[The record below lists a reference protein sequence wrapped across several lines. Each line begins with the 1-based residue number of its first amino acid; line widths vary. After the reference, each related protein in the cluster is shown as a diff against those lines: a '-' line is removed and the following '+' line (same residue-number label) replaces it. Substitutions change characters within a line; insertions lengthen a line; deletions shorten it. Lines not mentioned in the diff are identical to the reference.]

1 MPLKKSLRKGL
12 LFSSLLPIILS
23 ANANE
28 NILSQDRLKQF
39 ELSEKKV
46 IEDSSKLK
54 KDWINPITLSYT
66 KIDGEYTDSEISVI
80 SVDQPIFKSGGI
92 YKAIKYANANEKYS
106 NLDIDLQRKN
116 LIKDAYETLYNINKI
131 EFEIKKANY
140 VVKNAQIDVIRKKEQ
155 VLNGFLDTSFLDNAI
170 LDANTAKKNLIDL
183 KYQKNELI
191 NSFNNLASKD
201 YKLFSLPTFELVSKK
216 EFLNKNLELS
226 KAKADI
232 QTKYEYKGMTLAK
245 YLPTVSATFEYTKN
259 HKFTPTNTNTNTN
272 DDSIHNVGIS
282 ISMPLNV
289 RTFND
294 IESTQI
300 DYLKAKLSLKN
311 KILEEQNFFKTKLEK
326 IKTIEEKIEITKDD
340 YELYNSLLDTIVEEK
355 NAGLKTKS
363 DVDTLLNSSMVKK
376 IELKVYE
383 LEKQIEL
390 LKLYAKIE

>member
-12 LFSSLLPIILS
+12 LLSSLLPMFL
-23 ANANE
+23 NANTDE

-66 KIDGEYTDSEISVI
+66 KIDGEYTDSEKSVI

-245 YLPTVSATFEYTKN
+245 YLPTVSATFDYTKN
-259 HKFTPTNTNTNTN
+259 HKFTPTNTNPN

-326 IKTIEEKIEITKDD
+326 IKTIERKIEITKDD